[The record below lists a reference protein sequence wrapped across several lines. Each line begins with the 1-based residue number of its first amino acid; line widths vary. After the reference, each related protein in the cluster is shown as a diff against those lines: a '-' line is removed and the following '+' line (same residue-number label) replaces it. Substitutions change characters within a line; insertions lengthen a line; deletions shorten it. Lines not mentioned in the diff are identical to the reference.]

1 MHRTQIKT
9 VSIASSHDAPPL
21 SKAQKSFNSL
31 IKQIEKQRA
40 MLEAWE
46 HAIPPYQRKFTS
58 ELLPLTDILADLQE
72 KVVYR
77 LDTAWGQKGITKSER
92 RLLSTLIADM
102 ALVLSQ
108 KRDDNEDLKAIYNKH
123 SGSDYDRDEA
133 DDMKGMQS
141 VLEGILGVELD
152 VDMDKM
158 SPEELMQHAQEQMA
172 KIEAEDDAYWQA
184 QEERRAKR
192 KKSAK
197 QLAREAQKEAEEQQ
211 VSQSIRDV
219 YRKLASALHPDR
231 EPDVQERERK
241 TLLMQR
247 VNEAYAKNNLLK
259 LLELQLEL
267 EHIDQSSINT
277 ISEDRL
283 KHYNT
288 ILKEQLSEL
297 QQEIFHVEGDF
308 RARFGIEMFARV
320 SPKTILRDLAV
331 EVVELKRANREI
343 ERDLKAFDE
352 VRNIKV
358 WLKGL
363 KRHSARDE
371 FFDCPF

>member
-1 MHRTQIKT
+1 MRRTQVKPI
-9 VSIASSHDAPPL
+9 SIAPSNDKPLL

-40 MLEAWE
+40 LLEAWE
-46 HAIPPYQRKFTS
+46 HAIPPYQQKFTS
-58 ELLPLTDILADLQE
+58 ELLPLTDVLADFQE
-72 KVVYR
+72 KMVYS
-77 LDTAWGQKGITKSER
+77 LDAAWGQKAITKSER

-102 ALVLSQ
+102 ALVLTQ
-108 KRDDNEDLKAIYNKH
+108 KRGDDEALKAIYNKH
-123 SGSDYDRDEA
+123 SGSDYDQDEA
-133 DDMKGMQS
+133 DSMKGLQAMM
-141 VLEGILGVELD
+141 EGMLGVELGED
-152 VDMDKM
+152 VGKM
-158 SPEELMQHAQEQMA
+158 SPEEFLQHAQAQMA
-172 KIEAEDDAYWQA
+172 QKQAEEDVCLQA

-197 QLAREAQKEAEEQQ
+197 QLAREAQQEAEEKH
-211 VSQSIRDV
+211 VSQSIREV

-231 EPDVQERERK
+231 ETDSQERERK

-247 VNEAYAKNNLLK
+247 VNEAYAKSNLLA

-267 EHIDQSSINT
+267 EHIDQSSIDT

-283 KHYNT
+283 KHYNK

-308 RARFGIEMFARV
+308 KAQFGIEMYASV
-320 SPKTILRDLAV
+320 SPKTILRDLNV
-331 EVVELKRANREI
+331 EIAELKHTNREI

-352 VRNIKV
+352 VRNIKA
-358 WLKGL
+358 WLKAVQ
-363 KRHSARDE
+363 KQMVHDD
-371 FFDCPF
+371 FFDSPF